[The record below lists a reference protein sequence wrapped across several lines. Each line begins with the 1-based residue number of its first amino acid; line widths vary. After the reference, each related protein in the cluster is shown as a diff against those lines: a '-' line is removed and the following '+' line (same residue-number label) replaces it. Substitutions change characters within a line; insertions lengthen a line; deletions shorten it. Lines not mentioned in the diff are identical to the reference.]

1 MSKSRVAPL
10 KKLTL
15 PRLELMAAVIG
26 ARIEKYLGEVFND
39 LIDKFLYWTDS
50 LIVLFWIKGSAKQ
63 WKQFVGNRVVEV
75 QEKSDPRSWNHC
87 SGREN
92 SADLVSRGVPAQCLL
107 EGDRWWCGPYWLKRK
122 DNFFPKHPLRETPL
136 EVVETER
143 KGCVVHTSVIKNFVI
158 DELLH
163 KYSSW
168 TKLLRV
174 IAWCLRFIANVKRS
188 SITRTKSN
196 FLQTGELAVAHSWV
210 IKSVQMQEF
219 SEEIDHLK
227 KRKLV
232 SPRSKLNML
241 NPFLDDEGI
250 LRVGGRLRNASIAQN
265 VKYPVI
271 LPKSHYITELI
282 IRYYHYK
289 YLHGGAQMLHSE
301 IKQRYWII
309 NARATIRKIIRKCV
323 TCCRHRSELSYQAM
337 GDLPASRV
345 NPARAFSKCGVDFSG
360 SFPS

>member
-1 MSKSRVAPL
+1 MEIHVFCDASPIAYGAVAYCRCLNDKGNISVSFVMSKSRVAPL

-26 ARIEKYLGEVFND
+26 GRTGKYLGEVFND
-39 LIDKFLYWTDS
+39 LIDKFVYWTDS

-92 SADLVSRGVPAQCLL
+92 PADL
-107 EGDRWWCGPYWLKRK
+107 
-122 DNFFPKHPLRETPL
+122 HPLKDIPL
-136 EVVETER
+136 EVVETKK
-143 KGCVVHTSVIKNFVI
+143 KGCVVHTTVIKNFVI

-168 TKLLRV
+168 TELLRV
-174 IAWCLRFIANVKRS
+174 IAWCLIFIANVKRS
-188 SITRTKSN
+188 SITKTKSN

-210 IKSVQMQEF
+210 IKSVHMQEF

-241 NPFLDDEGI
+241 NTFLDDEGI

-282 IRYYHYK
+282 IRYYYK

-301 IKQRYWII
+301 IKQRYCII
-309 NARATIRKIIRKCV
+309 LMHDQLFV
-323 TCCRHRSELSYQAM
+323 RSFLN
-337 GDLPASRV
+337 V
-345 NPARAFSKCGVDFSG
+345 
-360 SFPS
+360 

>member
-1 MSKSRVAPL
+1 MSKSRVTPL

-15 PRLELMAAVIG
+15 PRLELMVAVIR
-26 ARIEKYLGEVFND
+26 ARIGKCLGEVFKN
-39 LIDKFLYWTDS
+39 LIDKFVYWTDF

-87 SGREN
+87 SEREN
-92 SADLVSRGVPAQCLL
+92 PADLVSRGVPAQSSA
-107 EGDRWWCGPYWLKRK
+107 EDI
-122 DNFFPKHPLRETPL
+122 PL
-136 EVVETER
+136 EVVETEK

-196 FLQTGELAVAHSWV
+196 FLPSGELAVAYSWV

-289 YLHGGAQMLHSE
+289 YLHGVAQMLHSE

-309 NARATIRKIIRKCV
+309 NAQAVIRKIIRKCV

-345 NPARAFSKCGVDFSG
+345 NPARAFSKCGVDVFE